1 MRKQLITSVMLAAIA
16 GMIGLAVVENQA
28 ANAIDQSAG
37 QASNQQQSQNV
48 GQANSGAASQ
58 GGGGSSSG
66 GGGVGNDNSGG
77 DDQDDFK
84 QSNKNRQSQDSVQV
98 IKQKAKCRGLG
109 FSC

>member
-16 GMIGLAVVENQA
+16 GMIALAVVENQA

-37 QASNQQQSQNV
+37 QGSSQSQSQNV
-48 GQANSGAASQ
+48 GQANLGAASQ
-58 GGGGSSSG
+58 GGGGSSNG
-66 GGGVGNDNSGG
+66 GGGVANDNSGG

-84 QSNKNRQSQDSVQV
+84 QSNHNKQSQDSVQV
-98 IKQKAKCRGLG
+98 IKQKAKCRGAI